1 MFQLSEKYNE
11 YIQINEYKDT
21 RSLVLVQK
29 GKDGKE
35 YVQWAT
41 REMGKDKKIVKSPVG
56 LRFESEEQLKEFA
69 EWLLEEVT
77 KNDDIPF

>member
-21 RSLVLVQK
+21 RSLVLIQK

-41 REMGKDKKIVKSPVG
+41 REMGKEKKIVKSPVG

-69 EWLLEEVT
+69 EWLHETVCT
-77 KNDDIPF
+77 PF

>member
-11 YIQINEYKDT
+11 FIAVNEYKDT
-21 RSLVLVQK
+21 RSLVFVQK

-35 YVQWAT
+35 YVQWCT
-41 REMGKDKKIVKSPVG
+41 REMGKEKKTVKSPVE
-56 LRFESEEQLKEFA
+56 LRFESEDQLKEFA
-69 EWLLEEVT
+69 EWLLGEVT